1 MTARQRTPSEATW
14 ETLRSNLAV
23 SQAARRPAGP
33 PCRRCLLS
41 CWTGEAPRHVHRG
54 GGGGG
59 VSRIL
64 PNQCVSDAR
73 GALCVPVPR
82 EQPHLGITWSFP
94 QHSHLCTAAVLQMRG
109 TLLSS
114 HNPVRAAS
122 SSSTCPGDQPMTW
135 EPLALVPFH
144 SSDDMHDEHCG
155 LHSFAVRHD
164 GIKRWMHACVLGCW
178 LGGLGMR
185 QRCTMVGRRATLA
198 RLSRL
203 LLCATCPC
211 CGARASDT
219 QHSAVACSAGGAGAL
234 SVHRPGAAAG
244 P

>member
-1 MTARQRTPSEATW
+1 MVIS
-14 ETLRSNLAV
+14 
-23 SQAARRPAGP
+23 AALTSVHGRR
-33 PCRRCLLS
+33 
-41 CWTGEAPRHVHRG
+41 
-54 GGGGG
+54 
-59 VSRIL
+59 
-64 PNQCVSDAR
+64 
-73 GALCVPVPR
+73 
-82 EQPHLGITWSFP
+82 
-94 QHSHLCTAAVLQMRG
+94 AAMRG

-114 HNPVRAAS
+114 HNPVRAS

-155 LHSFAVRHD
+155 LHSFAVRHN

-198 RLSRL
+198 RLSRV

-211 CGARASDT
+211 CGARASG
-219 QHSAVACSAGGAGAL
+219 VAL
-234 SVHRPGAAAG
+234 SRGVLGGRRRCSVGAPPWSSGWAVSGVHPLPSSLATRLSGTRVALLGKRWP
-244 P
+244 